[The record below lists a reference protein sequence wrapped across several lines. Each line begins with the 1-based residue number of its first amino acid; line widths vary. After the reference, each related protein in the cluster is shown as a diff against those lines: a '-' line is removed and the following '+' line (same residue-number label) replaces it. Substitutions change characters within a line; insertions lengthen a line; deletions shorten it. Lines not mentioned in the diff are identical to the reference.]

1 MKQHIQ
7 RTSLL
12 IAAALLAGVATQ
24 PTLADG
30 NRHYNKHRHGHPS
43 AHERHR
49 YAPQPYNYQ
58 RRHNSND
65 DEKLLYGLLAGGL
78 FGYVIGNA
86 QQQNRYPVPS
96 YTPPSQPHYQ
106 SYQSYEP
113 ASTCLQEREYQMRV
127 IVGGKES
134 QAYGT
139 ACLQPDGSW
148 YRGPANVVS
157 R

>member
-1 MKQHIQ
+1 MKPHAQ

-12 IAAALLAGVATQ
+12 IAAALLAGAATQ

-30 NRHYNKHRHGHPS
+30 DRHYHKYRYEHPP
-43 AHERHR
+43 AHKYYR
-49 YAPQPYNYQ
+49 YAPPPYYHQ

-86 QQQNRYPVPS
+86 QQQYRYPGPS
-96 YTPPSQPHYQ
+96 YAPPPQPRYQ